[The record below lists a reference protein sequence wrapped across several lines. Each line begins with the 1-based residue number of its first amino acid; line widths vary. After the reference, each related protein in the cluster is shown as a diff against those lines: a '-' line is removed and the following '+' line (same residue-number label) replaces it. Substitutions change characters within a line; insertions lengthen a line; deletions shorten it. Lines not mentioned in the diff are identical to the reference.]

1 MQKDEDIKKT
11 VPRQYRK
18 DAWIIFFLLA
28 FVYAYFYQ
36 DSGWNGNSR
45 FGLIFAIV
53 REGRLSIDTFQ
64 DREGTET
71 GDKAFFKGHYY
82 SDKAIGPSVV
92 GAILYVPLHW
102 VKQTFNRVSQSAVK
116 IILTFLVIGLPSAI
130 AGSLMYSLC
139 LYLSKSRFRAYLV
152 TLTIT
157 LGTLY
162 FPYSL
167 TFFSHQFS
175 SSLLFSAFFMLFLL
189 KERPEIRKNWY
200 FFLIGLLLGW
210 ALISEYPTAVII
222 LTLIFYYLFIVWR
235 NYTYHHFRLIALPM
249 LGGSIPVLLQMLY
262 NKLCFGNF
270 LSIGYTN
277 LIDPF
282 YSSAMGQGVMGIHWP
297 NLKVLTYMTLHPNM
311 GLFWESPGL
320 LFSII
325 GAGFM
330 FLKRRYRYEA
340 ILAMWV
346 VGSYL
351 VIMSG
356 YYMWWGGWALGPR
369 HIVPVLPFFCVFLT
383 FVPKRLTWPLVVLS
397 LVSIGQMVIAAASSI
412 LVPDTMVLKI
422 STLDFFEFSSIYSF
436 CLKQLVEGNFAPN
449 LGHQFLGLK
458 SWSSLIPLLV
468 VIAGVTFFFF
478 KNPMETS
485 HRRNFR
491 SVSS

>member
-1 MQKDEDIKKT
+1 M
-11 VPRQYRK
+11 PRQYRK

-235 NYTYHHFRLIALPM
+235 NYIYHHFRLIALPM

-262 NKLCFGNF
+262 NKL
-270 LSIGYTN
+270 
-277 LIDPF
+277 
-282 YSSAMGQGVMGIHWP
+282 V
-297 NLKVLTYMTLHPNM
+297 
-311 GLFWESPGL
+311 
-320 LFSII
+320 
-325 GAGFM
+325 
-330 FLKRRYRYEA
+330 
-340 ILAMWV
+340 
-346 VGSYL
+346 L
-351 VIMSG
+351 VI
-356 YYMWWGGWALGPR
+356 
-369 HIVPVLPFFCVFLT
+369 FF
-383 FVPKRLTWPLVVLS
+383 R
-397 LVSIGQMVIAAASSI
+397 
-412 LVPDTMVLKI
+412 
-422 STLDFFEFSSIYSF
+422 
-436 CLKQLVEGNFAPN
+436 
-449 LGHQFLGLK
+449 
-458 SWSSLIPLLV
+458 
-468 VIAGVTFFFF
+468 
-478 KNPMETS
+478 
-485 HRRNFR
+485 
-491 SVSS
+491 